1 MIIDYAC
8 VKNWSKFLMIISS
21 SALVAL
27 GIGRFFTSLVLTDPM
42 QYILSIYFMYEILI
56 NLKEL

>member
-21 SALVAL
+21 AALVAL

-42 QYILSIYFMYEILI
+42 QYILSIYFMYEII
-56 NLKEL
+56 